1 MMKQGI
7 LKNRIRTKSL
17 LLLNN
22 QVRSKMAT
30 RLLIKKAL
38 RKNQN
43 PLKGDEVGVAL
54 KTDHMLLLKAGVV
67 GAVQE
72 TAHMSLTDME
82 KVFNLALPMKS
93 ISGAIIFKEIIYYEI
108 IQKIKIIP
116 YLTLEMNI
124 Y

>member
-1 MMKQGI
+1 M
-7 LKNRIRTKSL
+7 
-17 LLLNN
+17 
-22 QVRSKMAT
+22 
-30 RLLIKKAL
+30 
-38 RKNQN
+38 
-43 PLKGDEVGVAL
+43 AL